1 MAVTTEDT
9 SAITAFEQWYVDK
22 REDSRTGCLDYRGFS
37 KKADALYSLFT
48 SYKSE
53 MDARLAGYEKLEM
66 IADGEVI
73 SPKKDLP
80 NISSGETAGIVR
92 RIARMIV
99 QNTPNT
105 EIISKFDADS
115 SVEGV
120 LAKYILD
127 EKVIGSDSYS
137 NDMQQNLFVSTVSAL
152 TLGFDAVIPVL
163 LQDTTGGWFIKY
175 DQINYRDVFPES
187 GAKDIRQ
194 AENVFVRRYL
204 TKGEVQSL
212 IRNQVAGW
220 DIAALK
226 LMLKSNMPSR
236 QHESA
241 THQDRKHRTIP
252 EGYEVIT
259 WYSSTGDPFLTFA
272 AREKVLLRIEKNKHP
287 YKTHPVF
294 FLVLEKDRQ
303 PLGKSQV
310 ELLLGRQE
318 FQDLMLN
325 GAMKLWYRNINPPL
339 IGYGTVNAIP
349 NLSPGKYTTISNPNA
364 KVEAFEVNTQTLLQ
378 YGQIS
383 EQNLG
388 SMVNLV
394 GAADQQMATQAGNG
408 MSATPQ
414 GVDAQQA
421 LVSVTT
427 NNYQK
432 AIEAFFS
439 HYCSYALTL
448 YFHEL
453 GGIKTLEPSAD
464 ARKKLLNGGMP
475 PEAFAEDGT
484 LKLDFRSMKTLYFVK
499 SIPGS
504 LIEMESEKQLRI
516 LNSLFIPLSQAMP
529 AMAQTGNQEM
539 LANAAAAMQF
549 IVQKEIEL
557 SGSSHSTQ
565 LKELLQHGSSD
576 RFKSYEDKT
585 TVLEQSIGTVAEGVS
600 AELDGN
606 IALIKQL
613 QEQISMLAQT
623 QDSILQALGATKQT
637 SSSEEQGNVPAP
649 QPALPN

>member
-1 MAVTTEDT
+1 MNAV
-9 SAITAFEQWYVDK
+9 
-22 REDSRTGCLDYRGFS
+22 
-37 KKADALYSLFT
+37 
-48 SYKSE
+48 
-53 MDARLAGYEKLEM
+53 
-66 IADGEVI
+66 
-73 SPKKDLP
+73 
-80 NISSGETAGIVR
+80 
-92 RIARMIV
+92 
-99 QNTPNT
+99 
-105 EIISKFDADS
+105 
-115 SVEGV
+115 
-120 LAKYILD
+120 
-127 EKVIGSDSYS
+127 
-137 NDMQQNLFVSTVSAL
+137 
-152 TLGFDAVIPVL
+152 
-163 LQDTTGGWFIKY
+163 
-175 DQINYRDVFPES
+175 
-187 GAKDIRQ
+187 
-194 AENVFVRRYL
+194 
-204 TKGEVQSL
+204 
-212 IRNQVAGW
+212 
-220 DIAALK
+220 
-226 LMLKSNMPSR
+226 
-236 QHESA
+236 
-241 THQDRKHRTIP
+241 
-252 EGYEVIT
+252 
-259 WYSSTGDPFLTFA
+259 
-272 AREKVLLRIEKNKHP
+272 
-287 YKTHPVF
+287 
-294 FLVLEKDRQ
+294 
-303 PLGKSQV
+303 
-310 ELLLGRQE
+310 
-318 FQDLMLN
+318 
-325 GAMKLWYRNINPPL
+325 
-339 IGYGTVNAIP
+339 P